1 MTEHHC
7 PFCDWV
13 TLDVAGIGPNKC
25 VNCGQTVITH
35 EDTQECGVAGLK
47 AARGER
53 EDETDLCQLWN

>member
-47 AARGER
+47 AARRER
-53 EDETDLCQLWN
+53 EDE